1 MQAAKLFIEE
11 RKLENYEAY
20 RCPICGKWHIGFHKR
35 EEQSKPSEM
44 GAFIIYRGMLKIKIK
59 TFKDQILPEIISKG
73 DWIDLRAA
81 EEYNLK
87 PGEYKLL
94 KLGVAME
101 LPKGFEALVIPRSST
116 FKSYGV
122 LLANSVGMI
131 DGSYNGDDDE
141 WRFPAYCLVEKPI
154 HKGDRI
160 CQFRIQLSQRAT
172 FWQKIKWFLNNR
184 IKIEKVERLNT
195 INRGG
200 IGSTGKK

>member
-1 MQAAKLFIEE
+1 MRLIGVLYVVNGILDFIEE
-11 RKLENYEAY
+11 KSRN
-20 RCPICGKWHIGFHKR
+20 
-35 EEQSKPSEM
+35 KPSEM
-44 GAFIIYRGMLKIKIK
+44 RAFIIYRGMLKIKVK

-81 EEYNLK
+81 EDYNLK

-116 FKSYGV
+116 FKNYGV

-131 DGSYNGDDDE
+131 DGSYNGDNDE

-172 FWQKIKWFLNNR
+172 LWQKIKWFLNDK
-184 IKIEKVERLNT
+184 IKIINVEKLNT

>member
-1 MQAAKLFIEE
+1 MRLTGVLYVVNGILDFIKEKS
-11 RKLENYEAY
+11 RN
-20 RCPICGKWHIGFHKR
+20 
-35 EEQSKPSEM
+35 KPSEM
-44 GAFIIYRGMLKIKIK
+44 RAFIIYRGMLKIKVK

-116 FKSYGV
+116 FKNYGV
-122 LLANSVGMI
+122 LLVNSVGMI
-131 DGSYNGDDDE
+131 DGSYNGDSDE

-154 HKGDRI
+154 HKWDRI

-172 FWQKIKWFLNNR
+172 FWQKIKWFLNNK
-184 IKIEKVERLNT
+184 IKIVNVEKLNT

>member
-1 MQAAKLFIEE
+1 MVNGILDFTKKKS
-11 RKLENYEAY
+11 R
-20 RCPICGKWHIGFHKR
+20 
-35 EEQSKPSEM
+35 SKPSEM
-44 GAFIIYRGMLKIKIK
+44 RAFIIYRGMLKIKIK

-81 EEYNLK
+81 EDYNLK

-116 FKSYGV
+116 FKNYGV

-131 DGSYNGDDDE
+131 DGSYNGDNDE

-160 CQFRIQLSQRAT
+160 CQFRIQLSQKAT
-172 FWQKIKWFLNNR
+172 FWQKIKWFLNDK
-184 IKIEKVERLNT
+184 IKIINVEKLNT

-200 IGSTGKK
+200 IGSTGRK

>member
-1 MQAAKLFIEE
+1 MAYWISQ
-11 RKLENYEAY
+11 RKRVEN
-20 RCPICGKWHIGFHKR
+20 
-35 EEQSKPSEM
+35 KPSEM
-44 GAFIIYRGMLKIKIK
+44 RAFTIYRGMLKIKIK

-87 PGEYKLL
+87 SGEYKLL
-94 KLGVAME
+94 KLGIAME

-200 IGSTGKK
+200 IGSTGRK